1 MNKREIEHIRERL
14 TNASDFNEVAD
25 ILELLHASGVSI
37 RDILRLAWQNGRIYG
52 VDETKNLLD
61 KRLS

>member
-52 VDETKNLLD
+52 VDETRNLLD